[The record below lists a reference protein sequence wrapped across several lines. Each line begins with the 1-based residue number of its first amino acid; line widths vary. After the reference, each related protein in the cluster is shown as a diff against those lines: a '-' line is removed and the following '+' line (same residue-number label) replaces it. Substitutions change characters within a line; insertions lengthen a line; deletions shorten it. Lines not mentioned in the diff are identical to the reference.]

1 MSSSNVYHP
10 VMTHSPRVSS
20 KASLRPQIEHVRQK
34 FLECGICRNEYNNND
49 RKPRVLPC
57 LHSFCDQ
64 CVKTLVTRDIIKCS
78 SCKEGYDI
86 PGGDTCNFPVDESR
100 EYLINYRK
108 VQSKSGQIICEEC
121 DLKKMAT
128 SRCRECSQFLCS
140 ECTDAHRRTKITKTH
155 GVSSIDDLKE
165 ATLEEYQHVHTC
177 KVPGH
182 DDQPFAFFCYSK
194 SCDKP
199 VCALCAVKEHQES
212 KGHEIRSID
221 DVYLENR
228 RAVEVLMSDVKHR
241 QLSADDTL
249 ASIEEIDSKLE
260 SQQTSV
266 AEEIDSV
273 FDICQKI
280 VERRRNE
287 LKNKLDAIVKGI
299 HVLNFCTSCLN
310 QFG

>member
-1 MSSSNVYHP
+1 MTLRRPRWRSTNTCTPVKSR
-10 VMTHSPRVSS
+10 VMTTNHLLFS
-20 KASLRPQIEHVRQK
+20 
-34 FLECGICRNEYNNND
+34 
-49 RKPRVLPC
+49 
-57 LHSFCDQ
+57 
-64 CVKTLVTRDIIKCS
+64 
-78 SCKEGYDI
+78 
-86 PGGDTCNFPVDESR
+86 
-100 EYLINYRK
+100 
-108 VQSKSGQIICEEC
+108 
-121 DLKKMAT
+121 AT
-128 SRCRECSQFLCS
+128 QR
-140 ECTDAHRRTKITKTH
+140 
-155 GVSSIDDLKE
+155 
-165 ATLEEYQHVHTC
+165 
-177 KVPGH
+177 
-182 DDQPFAFFCYSK
+182 
-194 SCDKP
+194 SCDKA

-228 RAVEVLMSDVKHR
+228 RAVEVLTSDLKHR

-299 HVLNFCTSCLN
+299 HILNFCKSCLN
-310 QFG
+310 QFA